1 MDWAHLLPRMQAVP
15 LHLLSICML
24 FIYAP
29 LIYTPL
35 IRDLPICTLTISAP
49 SI

>member
-1 MDWAHLLPRMQAVP
+1 MNWAHLLYIMQAVP

-24 FIYAP
+24 

-35 IRDLPICTLTISAP
+35 IRVLPICTLTISTP